1 MIMNVLGIEPAA
13 VCLGDIAFA
22 MWIRG
27 ALWEYRVH
35 GKNLLVFSDVA
46 ALSSLLPNFMFAY
59 IFVRDARR
67 RLGLDVSFRCDPPRW
82 RSYLHLSL
90 KIFKIGGMSVWMIV
104 FALWQKRLL
113 QDLYVAYCTQLS
125 RNIIF
130 TLPKT
135 RGKLEKEMAMHASIS
150 SPFIWR
156 NFDKVKF
163 ITTLWDRPR
172 LPSCAIMC
180 CWGITASGADGGIMR
195 YGMYMAASGGGAGG
209 QIIAISSRPPG
220 ITILH
225 PMESLKNPMFFK
237 HFSTDLPGA

>member
-135 RGKLEKEMAMHASIS
+135 RGKLEKRDGNACHNIITIHLKKLLTRSNS
-150 SPFIWR
+150 SPLCETVQ
-156 NFDKVKF
+156 DCHPV
-163 ITTLWDRPR
+163 L
-172 LPSCAIMC
+172 SCAVEVSQPLERMV
-180 CWGITASGADGGIMR
+180 G
-195 YGMYMAASGGGAGG
+195 
-209 QIIAISSRPPG
+209 
-220 ITILH
+220 
-225 PMESLKNPMFFK
+225 
-237 HFSTDLPGA
+237 